1 MNNSKDNDQTFVL
14 KILDDLRS
22 NNRSKP
28 LRMHYD
34 TSMGLSSNDSLLSN
48 KRRRSCSPD
57 LEESIISNVE
67 YLNNKTKTIMNK
79 NLYFQTQQFH
89 HGNLVT

>member
-1 MNNSKDNDQTFVL
+1 MNKSKDNDQTFVL
-14 KILDDLRS
+14 KILDDLHS

-34 TSMGLSSNDSLLSN
+34 TSLGLSSNDSLLLSN

-57 LEESIISNVE
+57 LDESIISKVE
-67 YLNNKTKTIMNK
+67 YFNN
-79 NLYFQTQQFH
+79 
-89 HGNLVT
+89 

>member
-1 MNNSKDNDQTFVL
+1 MNKSKDNDQTFVI

-28 LRMHYD
+28 LRMDYN
-34 TSMGLSSNDSLLSN
+34 SSLGLSSNDSLLSN

-57 LEESIISNVE
+57 LDESLISMFELEVIK
-67 YLNNKTKTIMNK
+67 LI
-79 NLYFQTQQFH
+79 LY
-89 HGNLVT
+89 

>member
-1 MNNSKDNDQTFVL
+1 MNKPKDNDQTFVI

-34 TSMGLSSNDSLLSN
+34 TSMVLSSNDSLLLSN

-57 LEESIISNVE
+57 LQESMLSM
-67 YLNNKTKTIMNK
+67 LNI
-79 NLYFQTQQFH
+79 
-89 HGNLVT
+89 